1 MEYIGTGLCS
11 AASLKLQNTG
21 SLLLSSKRRAV
32 VANRMAH
39 RSEHNTPVTGKL
51 LSTSQYGGVSK
62 IYQVQGNVSAFC
74 EEYKKEDSYAS
85 LLSAGI
91 TGYY

>member
-1 MEYIGTGLCS
+1 
-11 AASLKLQNTG
+11 
-21 SLLLSSKRRAV
+21 
-32 VANRMAH
+32 MAH

-85 LLSAGI
+85 LFILGRE
-91 TGYY
+91 GGDG